1 MDPYATHLEVLI
13 GTAADTKGPILEL
26 GCGNYSTLP
35 LAALCAAQGRQ
46 FKAQASN
53 AEWAAQFGELVEIV
67 DWATWEP
74 PVPEGGGKWGMVFL
88 DSEEAVRDRIKRL
101 PILADITDR
110 VVMHD
115 ANVAYGNPEF
125 RSLIEKYKQ
134 VLMFRRY
141 VPWTACLHV

>member
-13 GTAADTKGPILEL
+13 GTAADTQGPILEL

-35 LAALCAAQGRQ
+35 LAAMCAAQKRQ

-53 AEWAAQFGELVEIV
+53 AEWAAQFGDLVEIV
-67 DWATWEP
+67 DWSTWTP
-74 PVPEGGGKWGMVFL
+74 PVPECGGKWGMVFL

-101 PILADITDR
+101 PILAEITDT

-115 ANVAYGNPEF
+115 ANVAYGNAEF
-125 RSLIEKYKQ
+125 KDLIAPYKQ

-141 VPWTACLHV
+141 VPWTARLDV